1 MPDHRRGTIMTDVFF
16 SYSSIDR
23 DSVRPI
29 RDALAAQGFD
39 VFWDQA
45 VPAAVDWD
53 TWIREHLAKSKCA
66 IVFWSRNSIKSDNVR
81 HEAAVAKQQGKLIP
95 VLLESLGADA
105 FPMGLYSVQCANLAE
120 YSGNSSHPEWQK
132 LQQEVEAK
140 LMPPWARRK
149 ADGLEAQLVAE
160 RARREAAEHRDQ
172 TLQDQIATEART
184 QQDLKRERD
193 RALSEV
199 GALKAQLDEAARARA
214 ELDSRAVSLS
224 QNRSDA
230 ELLQKALQAKDEE
243 HSRLKYAHNQLQE
256 SSNRLAAALE
266 SSQRELTVLR
276 RQRHSGLHD
285 QHFGLPTFGFTNNPQ
300 HSISMSRGSA
310 LRMMLVSLIF
320 TAALWE
326 IGAFLV
332 NSILWPHLYAVFLP
346 SAASGAPL
354 LEAIGFTLYT
364 VALGFLTGSGLAVL
378 LGQISRTGDWAHQ
391 LLIPF
396 STVMR
401 WLPPPV
407 LALLWLLW
415 FGYRNHMSYVA
426 IISFTAVLQEIAMP
440 YAKGKFP
447 WIGLRAGLL
456 AAFIWGITIEMLG
469 SDKGLG
475 SLIVRESQS
484 FNLSAFLQTSLL
496 FVALCLLADLLFRS
510 IYAFTQRKF
519 VAK

>member
-1 MPDHRRGTIMTDVFF
+1 MTDVFF

-53 TWIREHLAKSKCA
+53 KWIREHLAKSKCA
-66 IVFWSRNSIKSDNVR
+66 LVFWSRNSIKSDNVR
-81 HEAAVAKQQGKLIP
+81 HEATVAKQQGKLIP

-105 FPMGLYSVQCANLAE
+105 FPMGLYSVQCANLAD
-120 YSGNSSHPEWQK
+120 YSGNPSHPEWQK

-149 ADGLEAQLVAE
+149 VDGVEAQLVAE

-199 GALKAQLDEAARARA
+199 GALKAQLDEGARARA

-243 HSRLKYAHNQLQE
+243 YGRLKIAHNQLQKRSTE
-256 SSNRLAAALE
+256 LATALE
-266 SSQRELTVLR
+266 SSQREIIVLR
-276 RQRHSGLHD
+276 SQRHSGSDD
-285 QHFGLPTFGFTNNPQ
+285 QHFGLPTLGFTNNPQ
-300 HSISMSRGSA
+300 HGMPMSRRRA
-310 LRMMLVSLIF
+310 VLMMSLTLIF
-320 TAALWE
+320 SAALWE

-332 NSILWPHLYAVFLP
+332 NPSLWPHLHTVFLP
-346 SAASGAPL
+346 SGASGAPL
-354 LEAIGFTLYT
+354 LESLGVTLYT
-364 VALGFLTGSGLAVL
+364 VALGYLVGGGIGVLVGQLSRAGSWAYELLTPL
-378 LGQISRTGDWAHQ
+378 
-391 LLIPF
+391 

-407 LALLWLLW
+407 LALFCMLW
-415 FGYRNHMSYVA
+415 FGFRNHMIYVA
-426 IISFTAVLQEIAMP
+426 VISFTAVLQEIAIP

-447 WIGLRAGLL
+447 WTGLRSGLL
-456 AAFIWGITIEMLG
+456 ATFTWGIIIEMLG

-475 SLIVRESQS
+475 NLIIQEFQN
-484 FNLSAFLQTSLL
+484 FNISALFQTSLV

-510 IYAFTQRKF
+510 IYAFTRPKL
-519 VAK
+519 VLK